1 MFGAFKGGDFRDLKN
16 FEYRSRLLEQS
27 QLWVLVVMETVGQE
41 FLIWAETL
49 TGWVTSGKPFALP
62 VGLLTP
68 MDKSGFNIFQS
79 VTGNRWYIWNEFC

>member
-1 MFGAFKGGDFRDLKN
+1 MFQAFKGGISRDLEN
-16 FEYRSRLLEQS
+16 FECRSRLLEQT
-27 QLWVLVVMETVGQE
+27 QLGVLVALQTVSQE

-68 MDKSGFNIFQS
+68 LDKIGLTFFK
-79 VTGNRWYIWNEFC
+79 V